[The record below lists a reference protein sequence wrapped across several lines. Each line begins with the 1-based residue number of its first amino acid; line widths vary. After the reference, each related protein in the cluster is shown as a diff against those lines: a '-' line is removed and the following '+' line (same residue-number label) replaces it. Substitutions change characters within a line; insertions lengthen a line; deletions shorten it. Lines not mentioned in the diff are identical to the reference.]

1 MKDTRPTRPDYRT
14 AYAGFS
20 LAALE
25 EELAGDLSEGIN
37 VCIEACD
44 RHDGDAVALYWEN
57 ERGDS
62 GTVTFGELRERAAR
76 FANVLISL
84 GVKPGDCV
92 AGLLPRTPDLPDGGV
107 GHVARRRGLPAAVH
121 GLRTESHRTSLALRR
136 HKACR
141 NRRGQSRKARRGAGP
156 AASSDPG

>member
-57 ERGDS
+57 ERGDRGPS
-62 GTVTFGELRERAAR
+62 PSASC
-76 FANVLISL
+76 AN
-84 GVKPGDCV
+84 
-92 AGLLPRTPDLPDGGV
+92 A
-107 GHVARRRGLPAAVH
+107 RRGL
-121 GLRTESHRTSLALRR
+121 RTS
-136 HKACR
+136 
-141 NRRGQSRKARRGAGP
+141 
-156 AASSDPG
+156 